1 MSPREFGATTERKP
15 LTKLQRAKMFSDH
28 NGICIIC
35 KLPID
40 EPKGW
45 IDEHIRA
52 LALGGTNELSNR
64 GPAHFHCA
72 EVKTRDHD
80 MPRIVKAKAQ
90 QAAATSRDPG
100 AGPTIKSAGFKKAEK
115 TSKIT
120 DPFPELPRGGNILRR
135 FRSA

>member
-1 MSPREFGATTERKP
+1 MSRAPGRTTERKP
-15 LTKLQRAKMFSDH
+15 LTKLQRAKLFAEH
-28 NGICIIC
+28 GGICCVC

-52 LALGGTNELSNR
+52 LGLGGTNDLKNR

-72 EVKTRDHD
+72 EVKTKNED

-90 QAAATSRDPG
+90 QAAITSKDPG
-100 AGPTIKSAGFKKAEK
+100 AEPTIKSAGFKKAEK
-115 TSKIT
+115 ASKIT

-135 FRSA
+135 FKSA